1 MKDSDFKRNI
11 IELAVFGGGFMP
23 ANQNAEELI
32 NRSKRGEIISFEE
45 VTKRD
50 LAFHR
55 CYFAL
60 LSFIYGYLPKSFKDK
75 ISSDK
80 FYQFIKHLE
89 GNYDVVFKFKDGTQ
103 MVEYR
108 SISFGRM
115 SQKNFEEFIANQ
127 LPFIYS
133 NILGAYFDV
142 DMLNSIIET
151 IEEEFKRMLAKLP

>member
-1 MKDSDFKRNI
+1 MKDSEYKDLV
-11 IELAVFGGGFMP
+11 ELAKVGGGFIP
-23 ANQNAEELI
+23 ANEKANSLLDLAH
-32 NRSKRGEIISFEE
+32 KGEILSFVE

-60 LSFIYGYLPKSFKDK
+60 LSFIYEYLPNSFKEK
-75 ISSDK
+75 ISKDK
-80 FYQFIKHLE
+80 FYIFVKHLE
-89 GNYDVVFKFKDGTQ
+89 GNYDVIFKFKDGSQ

-108 SISFGRM
+108 SIAFGKM
-115 SQKNFEEFIANQ
+115 SQKKFEEFVANQ

-133 NILGAYFDV
+133 NILGAYFEL

-151 IEEEFKRMLAKLP
+151 IEEEFKRMLSKLP